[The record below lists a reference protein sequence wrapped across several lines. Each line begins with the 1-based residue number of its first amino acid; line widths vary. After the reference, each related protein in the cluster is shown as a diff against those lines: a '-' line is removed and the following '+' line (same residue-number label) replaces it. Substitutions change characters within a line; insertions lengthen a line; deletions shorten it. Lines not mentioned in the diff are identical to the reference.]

1 MKKTYRVAPEIKEQI
16 ISRIKNEGVSVAV
29 AASEHGI
36 AENTIYTWLGR
47 QAKGQPS
54 WLEVS
59 KLKKEN
65 QALLVLAGELAV
77 KLSNAQK
84 KK

>member
-16 ISRIKNEGVSVAV
+16 INRIKNEGVSVSS
-29 AASEHGI
+29 AASEHGL

-59 KLKKEN
+59 RLKKDN
-65 QALLVLAGELAV
+65 QALLALVGELTV

-84 KK
+84 KR